1 MGASLLTYG
10 PVQLII
16 RYIGEMENRHQHR
29 IGFDSIADAIDERFK
44 IHQLELGKMVVDE
57 ELRKEMTRFVL
68 GRVDQGKTAY
78 EGFSELLDTTEDKK
92 LIKEILNKL
101 MKM

>member
-1 MGASLLTYG
+1 
-10 PVQLII
+10 
-16 RYIGEMENRHQHR
+16 MENDHQHR

-44 IHQLELGKMVVDE
+44 IHQLELSKMIADE
-57 ELRKEMTRFVL
+57 ERRKEITRFVL

-78 EGFSELLDTTEDKK
+78 EAFSELLDTTDDKA
-92 LIKEILNKL
+92 LIKSILNNL